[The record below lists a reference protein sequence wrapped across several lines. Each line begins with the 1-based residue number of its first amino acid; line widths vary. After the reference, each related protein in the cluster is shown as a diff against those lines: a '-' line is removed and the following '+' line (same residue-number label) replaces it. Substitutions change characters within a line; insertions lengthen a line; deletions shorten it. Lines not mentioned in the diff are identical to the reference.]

1 MIDLLEPGCVVEDC
15 APVRPVVDGHLDAAG
30 VGLGLEAALVAK
42 VAQVGGEEGEVIA
55 LWNDKQLILNFP
67 SLLSIRQYSI
77 NFGTLSELFFL
88 LGLTLAGE

>member
-55 LWNDKQLILNFP
+55 LWNDKQLMLIFP
-67 SLLSIRQYSI
+67 SVLILILCQ
-77 NFGTLSELFFL
+77 NFFFL

>member
-30 VGLGLEAALVAK
+30 VGLSLEAALVAK

-55 LWNDKQLILNFP
+55 LWNDKQLMLIFP
-67 SLLSIRQYSI
+67 SVLILILCQ
-77 NFGTLSELFFL
+77 NFFFL